1 VRVGIVSWN
10 TADLLDRCLAALPDA
25 LDGVQASVCV
35 VDNASADGSADVAAS
50 HPNVQV
56 IVNASN
62 RGYARAMNQALGD
75 AGADVLIA
83 LNPDTEPPAGSLTAL
98 ATRLLDRPDVGLVA
112 PRLAH
117 PDGALQHSAYL
128 FPSPL
133 VAGVVGFVPPRW
145 HKGRVGRRF
154 WLEGGAPHDQPTDV
168 DWAIGAVHVI
178 RAQAVDQARPYS
190 ERWFM
195 YVEDLDLCW
204 RLAESG
210 WRRRLEADI
219 TVPHVGNAAGAQAWG
234 GQQLRRW
241 LPASYD
247 WYAEAHGDWAMR
259 WWAAVN
265 TVGVAVHVATSG
277 VAGVAGRRSARAR
290 ARQLAGQLR
299 LHAGAIVRRP
309 DVPSTPPLHDDPLP
323 SARRG
328 RAKVRVP
335 AEPPCQA
342 PKGCCDE

>member
-10 TADLLDRCLAALPDA
+10 TADLLDRCLTALPAALE
-25 LDGVQASVCV
+25 GVEASVCV
-35 VDNASADGSADVAAS
+35 VDNASGDASVDVAAS
-50 HPNVQV
+50 HANVQV
-56 IVNASN
+56 ISNADN
-62 RGYARAMNQALGD
+62 RGYARAMNQALGN
-75 AGADVLIA
+75 AAADVLIA
-83 LNPDTEPPAGSLTAL
+83 LNPDTEPPPGSLAAL
-98 ATRLLDRPDVGLVA
+98 TFRLLDRPDVGLVA
-112 PRLAH
+112 PRLVH

-133 VAGVVGFVPPRW
+133 VAGVVCFVPPRW
-145 HKGRVGRRF
+145 QGGRVGRRF
-154 WLEGGAPHDQPTDV
+154 WLEGGAPHDRPTDV

-178 RAQAVDQARPYS
+178 RAEAVDRARPYS

-219 TVPHVGNAAGAQAWG
+219 TVPHVGNASGAQAWG
-234 GQQLRRW
+234 GQQMRRW

-259 WWAAVN
+259 RWAAVN
-265 TVGVAVHVATSG
+265 TVGLAVHVATSG
-277 VAGVAGRRSARAR
+277 AAGVAGRRTARAR
-290 ARQLAGQLR
+290 ARELARQLR
-299 LHAGAIVRRP
+299 LHAAAVVRRP
-309 DVPSTPPLHDDPLP
+309 AVPSTPPLDDDPLP

-328 RAKVRVP
+328 RAKARVP
-335 AEPPCQA
+335 AAPPCQA
-342 PKGCCDE
+342 PKG